1 MDNIELDKLP
11 DESKY
16 YIPTIE
22 EFHVGFNYEIWE
34 KKLVY
39 DKVWK
44 FRVNKYI
51 FNEKQVTQ
59 TFFNYNFIEDLRE
72 GKIKVKLLDK
82 EDIES
87 LGFISSNVIDV
98 LKEED
103 EFIKGFEK
111 NTYILYIQED
121 KKLVIYNQK
130 EYDISNKI
138 TGNCTEEILF
148 KGYIKNKSELRK
160 LFKMLNID

>member
-59 TFFNYNFIEDLRE
+59 TFFNYNFTEDLRE
-72 GKIKVKLLDK
+72 GKIRVKLLDK

-87 LGFISSNVIDV
+87 LSW
-98 LKEED
+98 
-103 EFIKGFEK
+103 EFIKQHPGTTNFDFEK
-111 NTYILYIQED
+111 ESYSLNFDPKFGNKWNLRIYDGED
-121 KKLVIYNQK
+121 QDSEFNYF
-130 EYDISNKI
+130 S
-138 TGNCTEEILF
+138 
-148 KGYIKNKSELRK
+148 GYIKNKSELIK
-160 LFKMLNID
+160 LLKQLGIE

>member
-1 MDNIELDKLP
+1 MDKKELDKLP

-59 TFFNYNFIEDLRE
+59 TFFNYNFTEDLRE
-72 GKIKVKLLDK
+72 GKIRVKLLDK

-87 LGFISSNVIDV
+87 LGFKFKTDLYVKDDLTLQVHKDSITIKYYDNFNNDSRTLVEQINI
-98 LKEED
+98 KTKD
-103 EFIKGFEK
+103 EFITLLK
-111 NTYILYIQED
+111 Q
-121 KKLVIYNQK
+121 
-130 EYDISNKI
+130 
-138 TGNCTEEILF
+138 
-148 KGYIKNKSELRK
+148 LR
-160 LFKMLNID
+160 IG

>member
-1 MDNIELDKLP
+1 MNNIELDKLP

-59 TFFNYNFIEDLRE
+59 TFFNYNFTEDLRE
-72 GKIKVKLLDK
+72 DKIRVKLLDK

-87 LGFISSNVIDV
+87 LGWDTDDNGQCYNKTSGFT
-98 LKEED
+98 LYGLYPWED
-103 EFIKGFEK
+103 T
-111 NTYILYIQED
+111 N
-121 KKLVIYNQK
+121 
-130 EYDISNKI
+130 EYKI
-138 TGNCTEEILF
+138 TIEMNTVFLGI
-148 KGYIKNKSELRK
+148 IKNKSELIK
-160 LFKMLNID
+160 LLKQLKIE

>member
-59 TFFNYNFIEDLRE
+59 TFFNYNFTEDLRE
-72 GKIKVKLLDK
+72 GKIRVKLLDK

-87 LGFISSNVIDV
+87 LGWKFIGGDNM
-98 LKEED
+98 LMG
-103 EFIKGFEK
+103 FIKNNINIDFFINSK
-111 NTYILYIQED
+111 TLR
-121 KKLVIYNQK
+121 IY
-130 EYDISNKI
+130 ENK
-138 TGNCTEEILF
+138 TELIY
-148 KGYIKNKSELRK
+148 KGVIKNKSELK
-160 LFKMLNID
+160 FILKCLKI

>member
-72 GKIKVKLLDK
+72 GKIRVKLLDK

-87 LGFISSNVIDV
+87 LGWKRDS
-98 LKEED
+98 LRAYQL
-103 EFIKGFEK
+103 
-111 NTYILYIQED
+111 TRQ
-121 KKLVIYNQK
+121 IYNK
-130 EYDISNKI
+130 DNWMLLYDSENHKLSLTVRDPSLNLEMMIKLRTTEVFNI
-138 TGNCTEEILF
+138 T
-148 KGYIKNKSELRK
+148 IKNKSELIK
-160 LFKMLNID
+160 LLKQLDIG

>member
-16 YIPTIE
+16 YIPIIE
-22 EFHVGFNYEIWE
+22 EFYVGFNCEIWE
-34 KKLVY
+34 KKLIY

-59 TFFNYNFIEDLRE
+59 TFFNYNFTEDLRE
-72 GKIKVKLLDK
+72 GKIRVKLLDK

-87 LGFISSNVIDV
+87 LGWKRDS
-98 LKEED
+98 LRAYQL
-103 EFIKGFEK
+103 
-111 NTYILYIQED
+111 TRQ
-121 KKLVIYNQK
+121 IYNK
-130 EYDISNKI
+130 DNWMLLYDSENHKLSLTVRDPSLNLEMMIKLRTTGVFNI
-138 TGNCTEEILF
+138 T
-148 KGYIKNKSELRK
+148 IKNKSELIK
-160 LFKMLNID
+160 LLKQLDIG